1 MYAAVA
7 DLKRLVRDLLLI
19 ILTLFKQFQRQ
30 AYRYVRS
37 GLHILNMILF
47 ELVALFTYAVTGC
60 QNCSELSPKRGCFRN
75 EKAAVLLDLCLAN
88 VVSGFTQ

>member
-7 DLKRLVRDLLLI
+7 DLKRVVRDLLLI

-30 AYRYVRS
+30 AYRNVRS

-47 ELVALFTYAVTGC
+47 ELVAVFYIC
-60 QNCSELSPKRGCFRN
+60 SDRMSCSEPSPKRGCFRN
-75 EKAAVLLDLCLAN
+75 VKAVVLLDLCLAN

>member
-7 DLKRLVRDLLLI
+7 DLKRVVRDLLLI

-30 AYRYVRS
+30 AYRDVRS

-47 ELVALFTYAVTGC
+47 ELVAVFTYAVTGC
-60 QNCSELSPKRGCFRN
+60 PAQNHLQKEV
-75 EKAAVLLDLCLAN
+75 VLEMRKQWFC
-88 VVSGFTQ
+88 